1 MKILNVH
8 CTQNSARAER
18 NAIIMLLIIVLIYI
32 NKLLFLIIFNAV
44 TFQLLGKL
52 EGNASETD
60 NEKAYIESKSWYLE
74 ATILCHSSFLV
85 LWSLVFSFN
94 VSS

>member
-32 NKLLFLIIFNAV
+32 NKLLFFNH
-44 TFQLLGKL
+44 FQCC
-52 EGNASETD
+52 N
-60 NEKAYIESKSWYLE
+60 
-74 ATILCHSSFLV
+74 
-85 LWSLVFSFN
+85 FSAFREIGRECIRD
-94 VSS
+94 